1 MTHFTFG
8 GERFELLER
17 FTFAEGRALE
27 KVTGYSGEQIVTDPT
42 VRGRFDVMQA
52 LLWVSIKRRR
62 PEFKFA
68 DLDDV
73 AVEDIDW
80 AADEPEPEA
89 EPENP
94 TEGEPTPSSSDD

>member
-1 MTHFTFG
+1 MAHFTFG

-27 KVTGYSGEQIVTDPT
+27 KVTGYSGEQIVTDPA

-52 LLWVSIKRRR
+52 LIWVSIKRRR
-62 PEFKFA
+62 PEFKFS

-80 AADEPEPEA
+80 AAEELEPE

-94 TEGEPTPSSSDD
+94 TEGEATPSSNDG